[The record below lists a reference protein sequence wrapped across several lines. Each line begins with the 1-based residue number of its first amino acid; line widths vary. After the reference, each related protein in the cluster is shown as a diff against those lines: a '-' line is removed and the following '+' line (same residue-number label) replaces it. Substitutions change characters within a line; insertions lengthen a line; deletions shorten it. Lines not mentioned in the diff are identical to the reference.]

1 MVGRTRISREGCGGY
16 LHFSC
21 NLFQNQSSI
30 IKERRKT
37 VNHLEQGLAQTG
49 LVRTMSLG
57 SMLVRLALITRCIGA
72 GKEKVQY
79 REK

>member
-1 MVGRTRISREGCGGY
+1 M
-16 LHFSC
+16 
-21 NLFQNQSSI
+21 
-30 IKERRKT
+30 
-37 VNHLEQGLAQTG
+37 NHLEQGLAQTG